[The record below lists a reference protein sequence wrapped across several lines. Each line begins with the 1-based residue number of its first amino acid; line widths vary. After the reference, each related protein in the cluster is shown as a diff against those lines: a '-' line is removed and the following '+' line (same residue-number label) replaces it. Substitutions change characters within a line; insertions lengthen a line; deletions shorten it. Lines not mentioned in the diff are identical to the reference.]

1 MISSAI
7 WNKSALVK
15 FSKANQIART
25 RRASAI
31 LVLEKLTSADLS
43 QIVRENHAITG

>member
-25 RRASAI
+25 VGQAQFV
-31 LVLEKLTSADLS
+31 VLEKLTSADLS